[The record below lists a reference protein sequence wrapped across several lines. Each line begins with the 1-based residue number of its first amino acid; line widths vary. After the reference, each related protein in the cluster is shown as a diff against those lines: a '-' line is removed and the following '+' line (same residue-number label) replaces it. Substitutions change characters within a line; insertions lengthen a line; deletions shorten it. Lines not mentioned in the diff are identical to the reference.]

1 MPNLRIL
8 YDNVVDRAASL
19 AADSTAVGGTLVASN
34 LQTDIKTDIHRSNA
48 ATTVVYTLTWSA
60 AQTFNM
66 AALAFANL
74 TAAATI
80 KAQVFTNTGDV
91 SPALDTGAVVACGY
105 TPYLPQGAAIGVNQF
120 PYGGFTY
127 GRVYFAATPG
137 KKLVITVADAGNAAG
152 YIEAGRLIAGQYWS
166 PAYNAGYGPQL
177 SLATNTQSK
186 RDGAGNLRAEIRPK
200 SRGLRVNLERLV
212 SAADRDTIYS
222 ILRGNGALPV
232 FFSLY
237 PENADAALE
246 QEHQIWGR
254 LKDSSISLPS
264 VGLFTAP
271 LEIEE
276 I

>member
-1 MPNLRIL
+1 MPNLRLL
-8 YDNVVDRAASL
+8 YDNVVDRAATLGANTTAGAL
-19 AADSTAVGGTLVASN
+19 AVSN
-34 LQTDIKTDIHRSNA
+34 LQTDIKTDVHR
-48 ATTVVYTLTWSA
+48 TTGTSAVYTLTWSA
-60 AQTFNM
+60 SQTFNM
-66 AALAFANL
+66 AALAFSNL

-80 KAQVFTNTGDV
+80 QAQVFTNAADGV
-91 SPALDTGAVVACGY
+91 PALDTGAVVACGY
-105 TPYLPQGAAIGVNQF
+105 TPYVPQGGSIGVNQF
-120 PYGGFTY
+120 PYGGFVY

-137 KKLVITVADAGNAAG
+137 KKLVITISDAGNAAG

-177 SLATNTQSK
+177 ALPSNTQAK

-200 SRGLRVNLERLV
+200 SRGLRLNLERIV
-212 SAADRDTIYS
+212 SAADRDTVYS

-232 FFSLY
+232 FLSLY
-237 PENADAALE
+237 PDDADAAKE

-254 LKDSSISLPS
+254 LKDSALSLPS